1 MRLVIQYFKDLYAAR
16 ELLANLTLRE
26 VRGQYKR
33 TIFGRLWSLL
43 NPLATMLV
51 YTIVFAFIL
60 RIQPAAGDP
69 SGVDVFAVWLLC
81 GLLPWAFFANVVQ
94 TGMGSIIANAG
105 LVQKVYFPRIVL
117 PLSLT
122 GSIGINWLFEM
133 GVLAIAL
140 LVVGSFFLP
149 WVPLVLVMMVLL
161 AVYATGIALVLAIAN
176 VYFRDTQYLMGIVM
190 QIWFYLTPVIYP
202 VTLLQEPSDRLGGL
216 LGTPITVL
224 DIYRLNPMER
234 YVEIMRNLLYDNRWP
249 AGDDMLYFAVVAFA
263 TLAIGVLVFRRFEKR
278 LAELI

>member
-1 MRLVIQYFKDLYAAR
+1 MQYLRDLFAAR

-33 TIFGRLWSLL
+33 TILGRLWSLL

-60 RIQPAAGDP
+60 RIQPAPGDP

-140 LVVGSFFLP
+140 IIVGSYFLP
-149 WVPLVLVMMVLL
+149 WVPLALLMMVLL
-161 AVYATGIALVLAIAN
+161 AAYATGLALVLAIAN

-202 VTLLQEPSDRLGGL
+202 ASLVKDPSDRLGGL
-216 LGTPITVL
+216 LGTSITVL

-234 YVEIMRNLLYDNRWP
+234 FVEIMRNLLYDNRWP
-249 AGDDMLYFAVVAFA
+249 AVDDMLYFAIVSLLSLV
-263 TLAIGVLVFRRFEKR
+263 IGVLIFRRFESR
-278 LAELI
+278 MAELI

>member
-1 MRLVIQYFKDLYAAR
+1 MRYLRELFAAR

-33 TIFGRLWSLL
+33 TILGRLWSLL

-60 RIQPAAGDP
+60 RVQPAPGDP

-140 LVVGSFFLP
+140 IIVGSYFLP
-149 WVPLVLVMMVLL
+149 WVPLALLMMVLL
-161 AVYATGIALVLAIAN
+161 AAYATGLALVLAIAN

-202 VTLLQEPSDRLGGL
+202 ASLVKDPSDRLGGL
-216 LGTPITVL
+216 FGTSITVL

-234 YVEIMRNLLYDNRWP
+234 FVEIMRNLLYDNRWP
-249 AGDDMLYFAVVAFA
+249 AVDDMLYFAIVSLLSLV
-263 TLAIGVLVFRRFEKR
+263 IGVLIFRRFESR
-278 LAELI
+278 MAELI

>member
-1 MRLVIQYFKDLYAAR
+1 MQYLRDLFAAR

-33 TIFGRLWSLL
+33 TILGRLWSLL

-60 RIQPAAGDP
+60 RIQPAPGDP

-140 LVVGSFFLP
+140 IVVGSYFLP
-149 WVPLVLVMMVLL
+149 WVPLALLMMVLL
-161 AVYATGIALVLAIAN
+161 AAYATGLALVLAIAN

-202 VTLLQEPSDRLGGL
+202 ASLVKDPSDRLGGL
-216 LGTPITVL
+216 LGTSITVL

-234 YVEIMRNLLYDNRWP
+234 FVEIMRNLLYDNRWP
-249 AGDDMLYFAVVAFA
+249 AVDDMLYFAIVSFLSLV
-263 TLAIGVLVFRRFEKR
+263 IGVLIFRRFESR
-278 LAELI
+278 MAELI

>member
-1 MRLVIQYFKDLYAAR
+1 MIRYLKDLLAAR

-60 RIQPAAGDP
+60 RVQPDAGDP

-133 GVLAIAL
+133 AVLGVVLIL
-140 LVVGSFFLP
+140 VGSFFLP
-149 WVPLVLVMMVLL
+149 WIPLLLLMMVIL
-161 AVYATGIALVLAIAN
+161 AMYATGVALILAIAN

-202 VTLLQEPSDRLGGL
+202 LSLLREQSERLGGFF
-216 LGTPITVL
+216 GTPITLL

-234 YVEIMRNLLYDNRWP
+234 CVEIMRNLLYDNRWP
-249 AGDDMLYFAVVAFA
+249 AAEDMGYFVIVSFL
-263 TLAIGVLVFRRFEKR
+263 TLAIGVMVFRRFENR
-278 LAELI
+278 MAELI

>member
-1 MRLVIQYFKDLYAAR
+1 M
-16 ELLANLTLRE
+16 LANLTLRE

-60 RIQPAAGDP
+60 RIQPDAGDP

-81 GLLPWAFFANVVQ
+81 GLLPWAFFASVVQ

-133 GVLAIAL
+133 AVLGVVL
-140 LVVGSFFLP
+140 LFVGSFFLP

-161 AVYATGIALVLAIAN
+161 AVYATGVALVLAIAN

-202 VTLLQEPSDRLGGL
+202 VSLLKEPSESVGGL

-224 DIYRLNPMER
+224 DVYRLNPMER

-249 AGDDMLYFAVVAFA
+249 AVEDMGYFVAIAFLS
-263 TLAIGVLVFRRFEKR
+263 LAIGVVVFRRFENR
-278 LAELI
+278 MAELI

>member
-1 MRLVIQYFKDLYAAR
+1 MQYFRDLYAAR

-60 RIQPAAGDP
+60 RIEPAPGDP

-94 TGMGSIIANAG
+94 TGMGSILANAG

-149 WVPLVLVMMVLL
+149 WIPLTLVMMALL
-161 AVYATGIALVLAIAN
+161 AIYATGLALVLAIAN

-202 VTLLQEPSDRLGGL
+202 VALVQQPSDQLGGL
-216 LGTPITVL
+216 LGSSVTVL
-224 DIYRLNPMER
+224 DLYRLNPMER
-234 YVEIMRNLLYDNRWP
+234 FVEIMRNLLYDNRWP
-249 AGDDMLYFAVVAFA
+249 AADDMLYFTIVSLLSLV
-263 TLAIGVLVFRRFEKR
+263 IGVLIFRRFESR
-278 LAELI
+278 LAERL

>member
-1 MRLVIQYFKDLYAAR
+1 MRYLRDLFAAR

-33 TIFGRLWSLL
+33 TILGRLWSLL

-60 RIQPAAGDP
+60 RVQPAPGDP

-140 LVVGSFFLP
+140 IIVGSYFLP
-149 WVPLVLVMMVLL
+149 WVPLALLMMVLL
-161 AVYATGIALVLAIAN
+161 AAYATGLALVLAIAN

-202 VTLLQEPSDRLGGL
+202 ASLVKDPSDRLGGL
-216 LGTPITVL
+216 LGTSITVL

-234 YVEIMRNLLYDNRWP
+234 FVEIMRNLLYDNRWP
-249 AGDDMLYFAVVAFA
+249 AVDDMLYFAIVSLLSLV
-263 TLAIGVLVFRRFEKR
+263 IGVLIFRRFESR
-278 LAELI
+278 MAELI